1 MNEIDLVT
9 KRRRRLR
16 YRANHRGIKEMDIIL
31 GGFADGFIDQL
42 SVGELDVL
50 EQLMEQNDRDLLQWF
65 TGELSVPDEFN
76 TELFARILNFARSG
90 MTEQRSGI
98 TL

>member
-1 MNEIDLVT
+1 MNEIDWVT
-9 KRRRRLR
+9 KRRRQLR

-42 SVGELDVL
+42 SVGELDIL
-50 EQLMEQNDRDLLQWF
+50 ETLMEQNDRDLLQWF
-65 TGELSVPDEFN
+65 TGELRVSEEFN
-76 TELFARILNFARSG
+76 TELFARILAFARSG
-90 MTEQRSGI
+90 IAEQRSGI